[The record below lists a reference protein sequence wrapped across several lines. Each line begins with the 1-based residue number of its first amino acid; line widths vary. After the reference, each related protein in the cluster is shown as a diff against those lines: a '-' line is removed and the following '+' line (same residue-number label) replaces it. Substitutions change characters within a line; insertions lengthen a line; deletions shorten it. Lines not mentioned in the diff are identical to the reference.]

1 MFGPDVVPEP
11 VLELEGL
18 VADLA
23 LVGVLLPLV
32 LGGQVNSQKVVLV
45 KRLAALGTLV
55 THRVLVVRP
64 EI

>member
-11 VLELEGL
+11 VGELEGL

-55 THRVLVVRP
+55 AHRVLVVRP
-64 EI
+64 ES